1 MAVGPGSARAGCS
14 VFLATGLTIPCS
26 PSSPKEHNMPNSNS
40 KKKPTKRKEV
50 ALPVRLLL
58 SPVRPP
64 YPAYKSVWR
73 SKRKK

>member
-1 MAVGPGSARAGCS
+1 
-14 VFLATGLTIPCS
+14 
-26 PSSPKEHNMPNSNS
+26 MPNSNS

-50 ALPVRLLL
+50 ALPIRILL